1 MGLVCMGAE
10 SMKLSCKRGFH
21 LVFEAHHPSFM
32 FLHGSNVHGCRLH
45 ERVSKKMSTIWPLT
59 FAFSGSIGDK
69 KKKVG
74 LILKKEHL

>member
-32 FLHGSNVHGCRLH
+32 FLHGSSVHGCRLH
-45 ERVSKKMSTIWPLT
+45 ERVSKKMSSNLAPHFCFLW
-59 FAFSGSIGDK
+59 FDRRQKEESGIDFEK
-69 KKKVG
+69 
-74 LILKKEHL
+74 